1 MDEELWNVP
10 PVTFS
15 FPVEWG
21 KCREFALALLDED
34 PARPQTAGGSSPAV
48 LPMPP
53 IMATCAFRYSPDNMP
68 PSARLVE
75 RGLVDRAR
83 MLQGGL
89 EFEFHRPMQSGET
102 LTVTDRLDR
111 VHDKQTSKGT
121 LRFLEFETL
130 FRSADGEPV
139 CTIRTTNIE
148 RGA

>member
-1 MDEELWNVP
+1 MDKDVWDVP

-15 FPVEWG
+15 FPIEWG

-34 PARPQTAGGSSPAV
+34 PARPQADGEPSPPV

-89 EFEFHRPMQSGET
+89 EFEFHRPMRSGEH

-111 VHDKQTSKGT
+111 VYDKETSKGT
-121 LRFLEFETL
+121 LRFLEFETA
-130 FRSADGEPV
+130 FRSAEGDPV

-148 RGA
+148 RRS

>member
-1 MDEELWNVP
+1 MDEDLWGVP

-34 PARPQTAGGSSPAV
+34 PARPQAENEPSPSV

-89 EFEFHRPMQSGET
+89 EFEFHRPVRSGED
-102 LTVTDRLDR
+102 LIVTDRLDR
-111 VHDKQTSKGT
+111 VHDKETSKGT
-121 LRFLEFETL
+121 LRFLEFETSI
-130 FRSADGEPV
+130 RSADGEPV

-148 RGA
+148 RRS